1 MKKTAYTLSILAC
14 VLLSAC
20 SSTQT
25 SAPISDLSGM
35 TNPRQKQMI
44 DADTVNYT
52 VEPGDTLSQIARRSN
67 HSVSELIAWNNI
79 STPDTI
85 EVGQVLRVQ
94 RPENTEVTMA
104 PVADQGTASSASVSK
119 PVAEPKPLIGKATT
133 FYTVEPGD
141 TLSGIARRSGHS
153 VADLVAWNNLGSA
166 DSIEVG
172 QKLRVQH
179 PDAAVKTVSAVS
191 AAKTAPAKPAAATAS
206 STHKTASAA
215 SSTTPAATHKTA
227 ETTKTTAGNV
237 SSVQGVSW
245 SWPTHGKVISSYT
258 AARRGIDISGT
269 KGQKVVAAADGT
281 VLHKGAMNGYGNLL
295 IIKHNNNVLSA
306 YAHNDRI
313 LVKEGQKVSR
323 GQQIAEMGNSD
334 SERVKLH
341 FEIRYQ
347 GKPVDPTKYLPHQ

>member
-14 VLLSAC
+14 ALLCAC

-25 SAPISDLSGM
+25 SAPISDISGM
-35 TNPRQKQMI
+35 TNPKQKQVI

-67 HSVSELIAWNNI
+67 HSVAELVAWNNI
-79 STPDTI
+79 ETPDTI

-94 RPENTEVTMA
+94 RPENAAVATPVDVNQGTTTPA
-104 PVADQGTASSASVSK
+104 PVAK
-119 PVAEPKPLIGKATT
+119 PVVEKPPISSSTT

-141 TLSGIARRSGHS
+141 TLSGIARRSNHS
-153 VADLVAWNNLGSA
+153 VADLVAWNEISSA

-172 QKLRVQH
+172 QKLRVQK
-179 PDAAVKTVSAVS
+179 PETTVKPIS
-191 AAKTAPAKPAAATAS
+191 AAQPKQTTTTAAT
-206 STHKTASAA
+206 
-215 SSTTPAATHKTA
+215 TPQKTA
-227 ETTKTTAGNV
+227 ETTKPATTAAATGP
-237 SSVQGVSW
+237 QGVNW
-245 SWPTHGKVISSYT
+245 AWPTQGKVIASYT

-269 KGQKVVAAADGT
+269 KGQKVAAAADGT

-295 IIKHNNNVLSA
+295 IIKHNSNVLSA
-306 YAHNDRI
+306 YAHNDKI
-313 LVKEGQKVSR
+313 LVKEGQKVTR
-323 GQQIAEMGNSD
+323 GQKIAEMGNSD

-347 GKPVDPTKYLPHQ
+347 GKPVDPTKYLPNR

>member
-14 VLLSAC
+14 ALLCAC

-35 TNPRQKQMI
+35 TNPRQKQVI

-67 HSVSELIAWNNI
+67 HSVSELVAWNSITN
-79 STPDTI
+79 PDTI

-94 RPENTEVTMA
+94 RPENEAVTT
-104 PVADQGTASSASVSK
+104 PVADQATPPIAAVPK
-119 PVAEPKPLIGKATT
+119 PATTEAKPLIDKNTT
-133 FYTVEPGD
+133 FYTVESGD
-141 TLSGIARRSGHS
+141 TLSGIARRSSHS
-153 VADLVAWNNLGSA
+153 VADLVAWNNLSSA

-172 QKLRVQH
+172 QKLRVQN
-179 PDAAVKTVSAVS
+179 PGSATVQPVS
-191 AAKTAPAKPAAATAS
+191 TVQTAKPA
-206 STHKTASAA
+206 
-215 SSTTPAATHKTA
+215 TTTKTA
-227 ETTKTTAGNV
+227 ETTKTATAGTAT
-237 SSVQGVSW
+237 VQGVTW
-245 SWPTHGKVISSYT
+245 TWPAHGKVIGSYST
-258 AARRGIDISGT
+258 ARRGIDIAGT

-313 LVKEGQKVSR
+313 LVKENQKVTR

-347 GKPVDPTKYLPHQ
+347 GKPVDPTKYLPNQ